1 MTATTAMTA
10 MTETRGPAPTLDAGG
25 AGVILFG
32 GSGFLGPYILERCP
46 RMISVGRT
54 PPPTANRH
62 IHIDS
67 LDNLDALAGVDFDKV
82 IYIIG
87 NTDHYNMEKETIPRG
102 EPTAFDYHV
111 IPFIR
116 VMEQLK
122 HRPISKFIHFSTTL
136 LYDEHRVT
144 LPVSEHA
151 PINPYKNRYVL
162 SKYLSEE
169 ACKFYARW
177 TPIINVRFCNLY
189 GPTPLERFDL
199 IHKLIHQL
207 LDHGRG
213 QVWTTRPARDFIY
226 VEDAAAA
233 IIQLL
238 DADYTGTVN
247 LGTGVMTTV
256 KRVVEIL
263 AELSGCPITDLEQEV
278 AGPLRFQCDM
288 TTLNRIIDWRPQFS
302 MAEGIA
308 RTWEMMKR
316 WRQK

>member
-1 MTATTAMTA
+1 MTLNQSYSALAS
-10 MTETRGPAPTLDAGG
+10 GG
-25 AGVILFG
+25 EGAILFG
-32 GSGFLGPYILERCP
+32 GSGLLGPYILERCP
-46 RMISVGRT
+46 KMVSVGRT

-62 IHIDS
+62 IPVDS
-67 LDNLDALAGVDFDKV
+67 LENLDALADIAFDKV

-102 EPTAFDYHV
+102 EPTAFDHHL

-122 HRPISKFIHFSTTL
+122 HRQISKFIHFSTAL
-136 LYDEHRVT
+136 LYDENQET
-144 LPVSEHA
+144 MPVSEHSQ
-151 PINPYKNRYVL
+151 INPYKNRYVL

-177 TPIINVRFCNLY
+177 VPIINVRFCNLY

-207 LDHGRG
+207 LDTGRG
-213 QVWTTRPARDFIY
+213 QVWSTKPSRDFIY
-226 VEDAAAA
+226 IEDATEA
-233 IIQLL
+233 ILQLL
-238 DADYTGTVN
+238 DADYTGTLN
-247 LGTGVMTTV
+247 LGTGVMTSV

-263 AELSGCPITDLEQEV
+263 EEISGCPITDLGMDV
-278 AGPLRFQCDM
+278 SGPMRFQCDM
-288 TTLNRIIDWRPQFS
+288 TTINRIIEWRPEFS
-302 MAEGIA
+302 IEDGIR
-308 RTWEMMKR
+308 RTWEMMKL